1 MIFLL
6 RRFRSRVIGRANGIA
21 GNFQVVDAVD
31 KKIVKLDNA
40 KFRYDPYP
48 IGVIAPVFEEDL
60 YKQMLQEWPALDIF
74 KHYPKWGNKY
84 SLAPLGR
91 PKEFAE
97 YISKS
102 ALWTKV
108 HAELMGE
115 QFIQRVIDV
124 LKKNNIDL
132 GISDKWVPAD
142 RSGLKLGHR
151 IRGAIR
157 GFTLKNDERIKLS
170 SQLEFSMMPSD
181 GGALRPH
188 TDDPKKIITLVFS
201 MVQQGEWDKA
211 WGGGTAVLKPND
223 MTQNFNHLNR
233 MTNFD
238 ESEQVGIFE
247 FEPNQCVIFVKT
259 FNSLHSVPLMKS
271 GRPDV
276 FRKSLTLNIS
286 AN

>member
-1 MIFLL
+1 MF
-6 RRFRSRVIGRANGIA
+6 
-21 GNFQVVDAVD
+21 DAVD

-60 YKQMLQEWPALDIF
+60 YQQMLREWPAIDIF

-84 SLAPLGR
+84 SLAPLGK
-91 PKEFAE
+91 PKEFADL
-97 YISKS
+97 IRTS
-102 ALWTKV
+102 ALWAKV
-108 HAELMGE
+108 HAELTGE
-115 QFIQRVIDV
+115 QFIHRVIDV
-124 LKKNNIDL
+124 LKKNHIDL
-132 GISDKWVPAD
+132 GIADKWVSAD
-142 RSGLKLGHR
+142 RAGFKFARR
-151 IRGAIR
+151 IKSALR
-157 GFTLKNDERIKLS
+157 GFMLKGDGTVKLA

-201 MVQQGEWDKA
+201 MVQHGEWNKA

-259 FNSLHSVPLMKS
+259 FNSLHSVPTMKS
-271 GRPDV
+271 GKPDL

-286 AN
+286 AD